1 MAIVPPF
8 IIKVLEF
15 AIPISLLL
23 IVLVF
28 RIYDHSFRF
37 KPRFNFEFSLLWLAV
52 LLSMFAA
59 YYFHKQQFMHTALS
73 QRFIYFFLMY
83 PLLHVLKPK
92 PEELIRI
99 VAYTGMVYAFLYIAQ
114 TVVYP
119 NRLSTVNMFV
129 DRNTLRIALPG
140 SGFLFLGY
148 LIGLSKFL
156 KTNYIKY
163 LLLCLLAL
171 GVFSLTGTRQV
182 LAPLALI
189 TIAAVL
195 FSRRVRSRILMIFM
209 IGLALIP
216 AYILFQDTFGLLL
229 KVTHTETTYLSENKR
244 FQAALFFLF
253 EFFPNKMSYIIGN
266 GVPSGHS
273 AYGVQINAFKEV
285 FGFYQSDIGIIGDLT
300 RFGILIVVVQLS
312 LYIRIMRMSLPPELD
327 FVKYNVFAFLV
338 AILFS
343 TSFSYPDAIVILC
356 ILLYLVD
363 VSSVYNLPPPAVPT
377 NETQETHTVTESS
390 QTDPL
395 HP

>member
-1 MAIVPPF
+1 
-8 IIKVLEF
+8 
-15 AIPISLLL
+15 
-23 IVLVF
+23 
-28 RIYDHSFRF
+28 
-37 KPRFNFEFSLLWLAV
+37 
-52 LLSMFAA
+52 
-59 YYFHKQQFMHTALS
+59 
-73 QRFIYFFLMY
+73 
-83 PLLHVLKPK
+83 
-92 PEELIRI
+92 
-99 VAYTGMVYAFLYIAQ
+99 
-114 TVVYP
+114 
-119 NRLSTVNMFV
+119 
-129 DRNTLRIALPG
+129 
-140 SGFLFLGY
+140 
-148 LIGLSKFL
+148 
-156 KTNYIKY
+156 
-163 LLLCLLAL
+163 
-171 GVFSLTGTRQV
+171 
-182 LAPLALI
+182 
-189 TIAAVL
+189 
-195 FSRRVRSRILMIFM
+195 M